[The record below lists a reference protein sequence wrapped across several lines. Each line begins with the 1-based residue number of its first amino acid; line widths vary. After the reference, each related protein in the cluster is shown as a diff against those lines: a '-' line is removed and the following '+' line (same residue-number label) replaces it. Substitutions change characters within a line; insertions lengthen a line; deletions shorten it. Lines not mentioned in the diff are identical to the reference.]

1 MARRGRHRHDPPGRG
16 WPGHDARV
24 HLQCAP
30 WSAATPARAIKGQ
43 TSSTTPPRTRGRTRH
58 SPICPPLIPMFP
70 PVTRL
75 DQRPAN
81 QSNGHVFAFYIRS
94 FGAGNG
100 SAGGNSPIA
109 SETVTVQPPS
119 TPSGLGH
126 QHRDQVL
133 RRGRPRP
140 DTRDDGRPPA
150 RIHLA
155 LPPLR
160 PVCLLARHGGSY
172 RLNIQSNRV
181 RSAPW
186 PSSFQHN
193 GGVFLPPWGKIEQ
206 WLISVQHDEADI
218 ARFTDNFAIFAA
230 AIRT

>member
-1 MARRGRHRHDPPGRG
+1 M
-16 WPGHDARV
+16 
-24 HLQCAP
+24 
-30 WSAATPARAIKGQ
+30 RAMVSSY
-43 TSSTTPPRTRGRTRH
+43 SSTSNQRPDVIDYATADKRANASFSNLP
-58 SPICPPLIPMFP
+58 SPNTDVPTGYWANHQRIRVQRIFQQQQ
-70 PVTRL
+70 PVADPVRL

-193 GGVFLPPWGKIEQ
+193 GGGFLPPWGKIEQ

-218 ARFTDNFAIFAA
+218 ARFTDNFAKFAA